1 MTLKQ
6 IWKTRVKTLWHL
18 DVQLG
23 DIVKGVNLQP
33 FSIRPIC
40 QDLILNW

>member
-6 IWKTRVKTLWHL
+6 ILKICVKTLWHL

>member
-6 IWKTRVKTLWHL
+6 ILKSRVKTLWHL

-23 DIVKGVNLQP
+23 DIVIGVNLKP
-33 FSIRPIC
+33 FTIRPIC